1 MTFSCKLD
9 MCTLVQI
16 CIFGFDQLTIDDK
29 SKNLFCCCWVSE
41 LNCLRML
48 SNCKLTG

>member
-29 SKNLFCCCWVSE
+29 SKNLLLLLGFRAQLFENVI
-41 LNCLRML
+41 
-48 SNCKLTG
+48 

>member
-29 SKNLFCCCWVSE
+29 SKNFVLLLLGFRAQLFENVI
-41 LNCLRML
+41 
-48 SNCKLTG
+48 